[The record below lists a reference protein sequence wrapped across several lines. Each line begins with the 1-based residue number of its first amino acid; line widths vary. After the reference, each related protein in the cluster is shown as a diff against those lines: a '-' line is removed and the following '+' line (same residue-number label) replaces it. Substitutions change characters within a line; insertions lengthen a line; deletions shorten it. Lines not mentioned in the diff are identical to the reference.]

1 MAVASMTG
9 FARSQGQDDRY
20 GWSWELKT
28 VNNRGFDLR
37 VRLGS
42 GNDQLEQAV
51 RKIAADRVK
60 RGSMSISLTAKRHAG
75 AGAVKINRDLLAQ
88 FLSVVGELDTNNRVD
103 PPRFDGL
110 LSLPGMV
117 EPADEDESAVEARH
131 AAMMADYAEAI
142 DALVANR
149 REEGARLA
157 DVLADLL
164 DTIESLSND
173 ASATAAAQPEALRA
187 KFLQQVEEFASNA
200 QNLSE
205 ERLAQEVALL
215 AVKADVREELDR
227 LRGHIAA
234 ARDLLAEDGPIGR
247 KLDFLC
253 QEFNRE
259 ANTVCS
265 KSSDLELT
273 RIGLALKSAVDQMRE
288 QVQNIE

>member
-1 MAVASMTG
+1 MTG
-9 FARSQGQDDRY
+9 FARSQGQDERL

-37 VRLGS
+37 VRLGA
-42 GNDQLEQAV
+42 GNDVLEPAV
-51 RKIAADRVK
+51 RKASADRIK
-60 RGSMSISLTAKRHAG
+60 RGSMSVSLGIKRLSG
-75 AGAVKINRDLLAQ
+75 AGAVKINRDLLQQ
-88 FLSVVGELDTNNRVD
+88 FLAVVAELDTGNRID
-103 PPRFDGL
+103 PPRVDGL

-117 EPADEDESAVEARH
+117 EPADEDEGALEARH
-131 AAMMADYAEAI
+131 AAMMRDFGEAL

-149 REEGARLA
+149 REEGARLTA
-157 DVLADLL
+157 VLTGLL
-164 DTIESLSND
+164 DSIASL
-173 ASATAAAQPEALRA
+173 AEEAAQCAATQPDALHKRFA
-187 KFLQQVEEFASNA
+187 QQVEEFAANA
-200 QNLSE
+200 KNLSD

-227 LRGHIAA
+227 LQAHIAA

-259 ANTVCS
+259 VNTLCS

-273 RIGLALKSAVDQMRE
+273 RIGLALKSAVDQVRE